1 MLVSAAFVAA
11 VTAAAIVIPVAW
23 IIWERRRRAP
33 GVTRIVWRSAF
44 AIFTIIGIVA
54 AVAAALNRHY
64 SYIPDAGSLVGH
76 VSPDLNGKTRFV
88 AADADE
94 PMHGVV
100 QKAELAGIGFS
111 AKPLYVY
118 LPPQYLR
125 SPTRRFPVLY
135 LLHGSPGVAIDWIR
149 TGRIDRTMDALLAQH
164 AVRPFIIAMPDFDL
178 NYARDT
184 QCEDIP
190 GGPQMQTYLTHDVV
204 QYIDTHYRT
213 IPARGA
219 RIIGGF
225 SAGAYCGINLTM
237 RHQDVF
243 SGFVSQSG
251 YTTPDSNAYTRDL
264 FGHNRALRR
273 ENTPALYLPWTPI
286 EPPLGAYIEAG
297 WADRDFRTQ
306 SVWVASVLRKH
317 GALVSLHIFKG
328 PDHGWRDAR
337 AHAGYMLRWVSS
349 WFELQSPVN
358 SGRTLVTSRSWRKAA
373 RI

>member
-1 MLVSAAFVAA
+1 MLDSAAFVAA
-11 VTAAAIVIPVAW
+11 MIAAAILIPVAW
-23 IIWERRRRAP
+23 IVWEMRRNARGAK
-33 GVTRIVWRSAF
+33 RIAWRTAF
-44 AIFTIIGIVA
+44 AIFTIIGVVA
-54 AVAAALNRHY
+54 ATAATLNRHY

-88 AADADE
+88 AADVDE
-94 PMHGVV
+94 PSHGIV
-100 QKAELAGIGFS
+100 QKTALAGIGFS

-125 SPTRRFPVLY
+125 SPNRRFPVLY
-135 LLHGSPGVAIDWIR
+135 LLHGSPGVAVDWIR
-149 TGRIDRTMDALLAQH
+149 TGRIDRTMDALLARD
-164 AVRPFIIAMPDFDL
+164 AIDPFIIVMPDFDL

-204 QYIDTHYRT
+204 HYIDLHYRT
-213 IPARGA
+213 IPDRGG

-264 FGHNRALRR
+264 FGHDRNLRR
-273 ENTPALYLPWTPI
+273 ENTPADYLPWTRI

-306 SVWVASVLRKH
+306 SIWVASELRRK
-317 GALVSLHIFKG
+317 GALVSLHIFTG

-337 AHAGYMLRWVSS
+337 EHADYMLRWVSS
-349 WFELQSPVN
+349 WFEIQSP
-358 SGRTLVTSRSWRKAA
+358 SATSRTLVTSRSWRKAA